1 MAYTEHVHHIHCL
14 FVIPYDKI
22 SKTIYKTK
30 MALLGYARVST
41 SHQKLIV
48 QINELK
54 KAGVR
59 EDRIFTD
66 IMSGSTDRREGLQ
79 RLLNRAE
86 KDDTIICTKMDR
98 LGRNTA
104 DMIHIVDTCYK
115 NGIFLRFLENG
126 LSTEGIMGKMVVQI
140 LAAVAEAERARI
152 LERTNEGRA
161 AAMESGVK
169 FGRKPH
175 PKTMMALSLIEKGFT
190 SKIIKEKAGISRST
204 YFRLKRKVIRN
215 TENERGGCFL

>member
-1 MAYTEHVHHIHCL
+1 
-14 FVIPYDKI
+14 
-22 SKTIYKTK
+22 

-41 SHQKLIV
+41 NQQKLTLQV
-48 QINELK
+48 LELR

-66 IMSGSTDRREGLQ
+66 MMTGYTDKREGLQ
-79 RLLNRAE
+79 RLLGRAE

-104 DMIHIVDTCYK
+104 DMLHIIDACHK
-115 NGIFLRFLENG
+115 KGIALRFLENG
-126 LSTEGIMGKMVVQI
+126 LSTEGTIGKMVIQI

-152 LERTNEGRA
+152 LERTNDGRA
-161 AAMESGVK
+161 AAMAAGIK

-175 PKTMMALSLIEKGFT
+175 PKTKIALSLMEQGL
-190 SKIIKEKAGISRST
+190 SLKIIKEKTGISRAT
-204 YFRLKRKVIRN
+204 YFRLKRRIYAN
-215 TENERGGCFL
+215 NL